1 MILIN
6 SLVNLFRFI
15 YVPAPYTTQVICEEL
30 YEVLVEWNIDDKI
43 STITLDNSTESSISL
58 MLCQLLTESNIS

>member
-6 SLVNLFRFI
+6 ALVNLCMFI
-15 YVPAPYTTQVICEEL
+15 YVPAPHTAQVICEEL

-58 MLCQLLTESNIS
+58 MLCQL

>member
-15 YVPAPYTTQVICEEL
+15 YVPAPHTTQVICEEL

-58 MLCQLLTESNIS
+58 MLCQL